1 MQVEALEE
9 LREEVVEG
17 LRYVHGQLGANT
29 GKSLEASAFLY
40 ALIELLIER
49 GVITEKELNERK
61 VTVAGRLVEKFQKT
75 GMGAAFQE
83 KEEDKYG
90 FDDVRIDCESRTP
103 ICKTACCKMGFAL
116 SRQDIEEGIVK
127 WDLGYPY
134 MISRCDDGYCT
145 HLDRQTCEC
154 GIWNN
159 RPVPCRAF
167 DCRNDTRIWIDF
179 ENMIINPKLSE
190 IFEWKAVKTRS
201 HSENGRKVL
210 KNGG

>member
-1 MQVEALEE
+1 MQVEAIEE

-29 GKSLEASAFLY
+29 GKSLEASSFLY

-49 GVITEKELNERK
+49 GVITEKELDERK
-61 VTVAGRLVEKFQKT
+61 VIVAGRLVEKFQKT

-90 FDDVRIDCESRTP
+90 FDDVRIDCESRRP

-134 MISRCDDGYCT
+134 MIARADDGYCT
-145 HLDRQTCEC
+145 HLDRRTGEC
-154 GIWNN
+154 GIWKN

-167 DCRNDTRIWIDF
+167 DCRNDTRIWLDF
-179 ENMIINPKLSE
+179 ENMIINPKLPE
-190 IFEWKAVKTRS
+190 IFERKDVKTRS
-201 HSENGRKVL
+201 
-210 KNGG
+210 